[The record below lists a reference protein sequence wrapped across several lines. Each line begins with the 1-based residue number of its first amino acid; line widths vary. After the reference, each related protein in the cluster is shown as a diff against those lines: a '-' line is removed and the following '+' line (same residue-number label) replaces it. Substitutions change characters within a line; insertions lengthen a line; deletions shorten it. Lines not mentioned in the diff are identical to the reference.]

1 MSKILEFNSLGGP
14 EVLEFKN
21 FNLDRELEPDEV
33 LYNVKAFALNRSDWL
48 LSAGYH
54 YTIPDLPSRIG
65 SEASG
70 IVEKIGSNVKN
81 FKVGDQVTSIPF
93 FTTKYL
99 VHGEVAITPEKY
111 LTPCPTNLH
120 FTESCSIWMQ
130 YLTAYY
136 PFVEI
141 AKIKKDDFV
150 LIGAASSSAGLGA
163 IDIVKSCG
171 GSAIATTRSQKKIN
185 FLQNYGA
192 KAVIDTTKDN
202 LAEKIL
208 EITNG
213 NGVRAVY
220 DPIGNPFYEKYLD
233 ALQMGA
239 IVFHFGLLSG
249 ESIKIDISRHVRKN
263 SFFLPYSMFNYVS
276 EQPTLLRGVNYI
288 TKNINKGIFKPK
300 IDKVFSF
307 KNSIEAYKYLLKYDV
322 MGKIVVE
329 VNNS

>member
-1 MSKILEFNSLGGP
+1 MSKILQFNSLGGP
-14 EVLEFKN
+14 EVLEFQN
-21 FNLDRELEPDEV
+21 FNLNRELEPDEV
-33 LYNVKAFALNRSDWL
+33 LYNVKAFALNRADWL
-48 LSAGYH
+48 MSSGYH
-54 YTIPDLPSRIG
+54 YTIPTLPSRIG

-81 FKVGDQVTSIPF
+81 FKVGDLVTSIPF

-111 LTPCPTNLH
+111 LTHCPTNLSI
-120 FTESCSIWMQ
+120 TESCSIWMQ

-141 AKIKKDDFV
+141 AKINKDDVV

-171 GSAIATTRSQKKIN
+171 GIAIATTRFQKKIN

-202 LAEKIL
+202 LTEKIL

-213 NGVRAVY
+213 SGVRAVY

-233 ALQMGA
+233 ALQMGS
-239 IVFHFGLLSG
+239 IIFHFGLLSG
-249 ESIKIDISRHVRKN
+249 ESIKLDISRHVRKD
-263 SFFLPYSMFNYVS
+263 SYLLPYSMFNYVDKDDS
-276 EQPTLLRGVNYI
+276 LFRGINYI
-288 TKNINKGIFKPK
+288 SKKIKEGIFKPK

-307 KNSIEAYKYLLKYDV
+307 KNSIEAYKYLLEYDV

-329 VNNS
+329 VNN

>member
-14 EVLEFKN
+14 EVLEFQH

-33 LYNVKAFALNRSDWL
+33 LYHVNAFALNRADWL

-70 IVEKIGSNVKN
+70 IVEKIGSNVKS

-111 LTPCPTNLH
+111 LTPCPTNLN

-141 AKIKKDDFV
+141 VNIKEGDFV

-171 GSAIATTRSQKKIN
+171 GNVIATTRSQKKIN

-202 LAEKIL
+202 LAEKIF

-233 ALQMGA
+233 VLQMGA

-263 SFFLPYSMFNYVS
+263 SFLLPYSMFNYVS
-276 EQPTLLRGVNYI
+276 AQPSLLRGVNYI
-288 TKNINKGIFKPK
+288 TKKINDGIFKPK

-307 KNSIEAYKYLLKYDV
+307 KNAIEAYKYLLEYDV
-322 MGKIVVE
+322 VGKIVVE
-329 VNNS
+329 INN

>member
-1 MSKILEFNSLGGP
+1 
-14 EVLEFKN
+14 
-21 FNLDRELEPDEV
+21 
-33 LYNVKAFALNRSDWL
+33 
-48 LSAGYH
+48 
-54 YTIPDLPSRIG
+54 
-65 SEASG
+65 
-70 IVEKIGSNVKN
+70 
-81 FKVGDQVTSIPF
+81 
-93 FTTKYL
+93 
-99 VHGEVAITPEKY
+99 
-111 LTPCPTNLH
+111 
-120 FTESCSIWMQ
+120 MQ

-141 AKIKKDDFV
+141 ANIKEGDFV

-249 ESIKIDISRHVRKN
+249 ESIKIDLSRHVRKN

-276 EQPTLLRGVNYI
+276 EQSSLLKGVDYI
-288 TKNINKGIFKPK
+288 TEKTKEGIFKPK
-300 IDKVFSF
+300 IDKIFSF
-307 KNSIEAYKYLLKYDV
+307 KNSIEAYKYLLEYDV
-322 MGKIVVE
+322 MGKIVVD
-329 VNNS
+329 VNNT

>member
-1 MSKILEFNSLGGP
+1 MHKILEFNSLGGP

-21 FNLDRELEPDEV
+21 FNLNRELEPEDV

-54 YTIPDLPSRIG
+54 YTIPDFPSRIG

-81 FKVGDQVTSIPF
+81 FKVGDHVTSIPF
-93 FTTKYL
+93 FTNKYL

-111 LTPCPTNLH
+111 LTHCPTNLSY
-120 FTESCSIWMQ
+120 TESCSIWMQ

-141 AKIKKDDFV
+141 AKIKKNDFV

-171 GSAIATTRSQKKIN
+171 GRVIATTRSQKKII

-192 KAVIDTTKDN
+192 EAVIDTTKDN
-202 LAEKIL
+202 LSEKII

-233 ALQMGA
+233 SLQIGA
-239 IVFHFGLLSG
+239 TVFHFGLLSG
-249 ESIKIDISRHVRKN
+249 KSITIDISRHVRKN
-263 SFFLPYSMFNYVS
+263 SFFLPYSMFNYVN
-276 EQPTLLRGVNYI
+276 EQSSLLRGVNYI
-288 TKNINKGIFKPK
+288 SKKISDDIFKPK

-307 KNSIEAYKYLLKYDV
+307 MDSIEAYKYLLEYDV
-322 MGKIVVE
+322 MGKIVVK
-329 VNNS
+329 VND

>member
-1 MSKILEFNSLGGP
+1 MTKIISFNSIGGP
-14 EVLEFKN
+14 EVLEFQN
-21 FNLDRELEPDEV
+21 FNLDQKLEANEV

-70 IVEKIGSNVKN
+70 VVEKIGSNVNK
-81 FKVGDQVTSIPF
+81 FKVGDKVTSIPF

-99 VHGEVAITPEKY
+99 VHGEIAITPEKY
-111 LTPCPTNLH
+111 LTHCPTNLN
-120 FTESCSIWMQ
+120 FGESCSIWMQ

-141 AKIKKDDFV
+141 TKIKEDDYV

-171 GSAIATTRSQKKIN
+171 GSVIATTRSHKKIN

-192 KAVIDTTKDN
+192 KAVIDMTKDN

-220 DPIGNPFYEKYLD
+220 DPIGNPFYEKKLD
-233 ALQMGA
+233 SLPKGA
-239 IVFHFGLLSG
+239 NVFHFGLLSG
-249 ESIKIDISRHVRKN
+249 ESITIDISRHVRKN

-276 EQPTLLRGVNYI
+276 DQSSLLRGVDYI
-288 TKNINKGIFKPK
+288 TEKTKEGIFKPK
-300 IDKVFSF
+300 IDKIFSF
-307 KNSIEAYKYLLKYDV
+307 KNSIEAYKYLLEYDV

>member
-1 MSKILEFNSLGGP
+1 MSKILVFNSLGGP
-14 EVLEFKN
+14 EVLEFQN
-21 FNLDRELEPDEV
+21 FILDRELEADEV

-48 LSAGYH
+48 LSTGYH

-70 IVEKIGSNVKN
+70 IVKKIGSNVKK
-81 FKVGDQVTSIPF
+81 FKIGDKVTSIPF
-93 FTTKYL
+93 FTTKYM

-111 LTPCPTNLH
+111 LTHCPNNLN

-141 AKIKKDDFV
+141 ARIKEGDCV

-171 GSAIATTRSQKKIN
+171 GNVIAATRSQKKIN

-192 KAVIDTTKDN
+192 DKIIDTTEGN
-202 LAEKIL
+202 LSEKIL
-208 EITNG
+208 EFTNG
-213 NGVRAVY
+213 KGVRAVY

-233 ALQMGA
+233 VLQMGA

-249 ESIKIDISRHVRKN
+249 ESIKINISRHVRKN

-276 EQPTLLRGVNYI
+276 EQSSLLRGVDYI
-288 TKNINKGIFKPK
+288 TEKTKEGIFKPK
-300 IDKVFSF
+300 IDKIFSF
-307 KNSIEAYKYLLKYDV
+307 KNSIEAYKYLLEYDV
-322 MGKIVVE
+322 MGKIVVD
-329 VNNS
+329 VNNT